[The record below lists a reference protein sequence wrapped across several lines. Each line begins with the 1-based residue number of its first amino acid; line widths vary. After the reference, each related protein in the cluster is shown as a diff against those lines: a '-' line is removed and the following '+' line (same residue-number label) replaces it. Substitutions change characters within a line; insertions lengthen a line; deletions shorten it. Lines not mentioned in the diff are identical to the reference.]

1 MKYEKNQINNSLK
14 LYHNS
19 SFKLL
24 TKNNNRIYNIV
35 M

>member
-14 LYHNS
+14 LYHNL

-24 TKNNNRIYNIV
+24 TKKQYPYNN